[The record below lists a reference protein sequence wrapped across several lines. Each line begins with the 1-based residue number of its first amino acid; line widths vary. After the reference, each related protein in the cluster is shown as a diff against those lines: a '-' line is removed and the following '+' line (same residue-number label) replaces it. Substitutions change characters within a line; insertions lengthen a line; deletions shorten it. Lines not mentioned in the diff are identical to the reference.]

1 MRKYFSKLR
10 LPAGALATCAV
21 QLTSTAKAGTV
32 YAFAEQKAYNM
43 TLTSVGSAGNLTN
56 GAFNIIT
63 NTSASLTGY
72 PGQSFSVPVLDAQ
85 QSYLGSAPAP
95 VENLSGNAVNP
106 STEQVLTQF
115 NTTPNGVANALV
127 NNLPTAASITQPTFS
142 RADALTWNPP
152 SSTSPPLPMGYL
164 FDPAFTGGN
173 VAIDSA
179 AEGLLNSVNVGNGN
193 SQAGWQITGSFT
205 LTSSDSVNLGFNLIN
220 RLVAYADVAGNVAS
234 TNTQFV
240 FRITDQAFPFNPQ
253 YAPSPIAY
261 SLSFPV
267 VGSTTQNVNASY
279 AFTSAT
285 LAAGNY
291 NFTITGTTQTQV
303 SLVPE
308 PASYVMMGL
317 GLVTV
322 GGLRFRRKM
331 LKGLGK

>member
-1 MRKYFSKLR
+1 MPRKYLIIKVVLVLS
-10 LPAGALATCAV
+10 AACINSAV
-21 QLTSTAKAGTV
+21 AVDTV

-43 TLTSVGSAGNLTN
+43 TLTSVADTRNMVN
-56 GAFNIIT
+56 GLFNIIT

-106 STEQVLTQF
+106 NTEQVLTQF

-142 RADALTWNPP
+142 RADALTWNP
-152 SSTSPPLPMGYL
+152 SVSTAPPIPNGYL
-164 FDPAFTGGN
+164 FVPAFTGGN

-179 AEGLLNSVNVGNGN
+179 AEGLIQSTNAVSGI

-279 AFTSAT
+279 ALTSAT

>member
-1 MRKYFSKLR
+1 MLS
-10 LPAGALATCAV
+10 AVALATCAV
-21 QLTSTAKAGTV
+21 QPISTAKAGTV

-43 TLTSVGSAGNLTN
+43 TLTSVGNTGNLVN

-106 STEQVLTQF
+106 AGQQVLTQF
-115 NTTPNGVANALV
+115 NTTPDGVANALV
-127 NNLPTAASITQPTFS
+127 NNLPTAANMTQPTFS

-152 SSTSPPLPMGYL
+152 SSTVPPLPNGYL
-164 FDPAFTGGN
+164 FNPSFTGGN

-193 SQAGWQITGSFT
+193 SQAGWQITGSFS
-205 LTSSDSVNLGFNLIN
+205 LTSSDTVNLGFSLIN
-220 RLVAYADVAGNVAS
+220 RLVAYADIAGNVAS
-234 TNTQFV
+234 ANTQLV
-240 FRITDQAFPFNPQ
+240 FRITEQAFPFITQ

-267 VGSTTQNVNASY
+267 VGSTTQNANGVFSL
-279 AFTSAT
+279 TSPL

-322 GGLRFRRKM
+322 GKKKQKEIKKKTNKL
-331 LKGLGK
+331 